1 MMNLGFASSQLRL
14 TIAGFVGL
22 FYQGIII
29 ATPGAFLLQWQN
41 TFGDTVSLGWYYNLF
56 LLGGLVGLR
65 LASTAQK
72 RHPLFPIGF
81 ATVAFGFGLTAV
93 SINFLTITIAAIFIG
108 LGSGVINLQS
118 NSLIGELHPQRRVV
132 MLNWASAVF
141 GLGALST
148 PLLASFLPWRIAL
161 ILIVIFALFA
171 ISLAWQAPC
180 VLDFSPTDSK
190 MPWGKA
196 RILLLLFFL
205 YVGLESSIGAW
216 NSNYLIKIGW
226 SEAASG
232 TLLSFYWGSLT
243 LGKAV
248 LGGWVG
254 RQPVKALKLLLLCS
268 LAITGL
274 ICIPSL
280 VIILPLAAF
289 FYGPLFGTVIGLLQ
303 ERCGHV
309 ALGNLFYAAYFGR
322 TSIPAFFG
330 LLGESAYLPY
340 GYVSL
345 AIILYLL
352 SLRLK

>member
-1 MMNLGFASSQLRL
+1 MMNFGSLSSQLRL
-14 TIAGFVGL
+14 TTAGFVGL
-22 FYQGIII
+22 FCQGIII
-29 ATPGAFLLQWQN
+29 AAPGAFLPQWQN
-41 TFGDTVSLGWYYNLF
+41 TFGDTVSLGWFYNLF

-81 ATVAFGFGLTAV
+81 ATVAFGFGITAV
-93 SINFLTITIAAIFIG
+93 SAHFLTIIVASTFIG

-118 NSLIGELHPQRRVV
+118 NSLIGELHPQRRIA

-141 GLGALST
+141 GLGALSA
-148 PLLASFLPWRIAL
+148 PLLASFLPWRIAITFIA
-161 ILIVIFALFA
+161 ILALST

-180 VLDFSPTDSK
+180 VLNFSPTDSK

-196 RILLLLFFL
+196 RLLLLLFFL
-205 YVGLESSIGAW
+205 YVGLESSIGTW
-216 NSNYLIKIGW
+216 NSSYLLNLGW
-226 SEAASG
+226 SEVASG
-232 TLLSFYWGSLT
+232 TLLSCYWGGLT

-248 LGGWVG
+248 LGTWVG
-254 RQPVKALKLLLLCS
+254 KQPIKALKLLLLCS
-268 LAITGL
+268 LAATGL

-280 VIILPLAAF
+280 AILLPLAAF

-309 ALGNLFYAAYFGR
+309 ALGYLFYTAYFGR
-322 TSIPAFFG
+322 TSIPTSFG
-330 LLGESAYLPY
+330 LLGNSTYLPY
-340 GYVSL
+340 GFVAL
-345 AIILYLL
+345 AVILYLL